1 MNDVVRLPS
10 DVYFCEEPQIVRWDY
25 DNNVWK
31 TDGFV
36 DKLYNECERVEV
48 IVFFVVCVCSSDH
61 DELWNIQ

>member
-31 TDGFV
+31 TDGFQN
-36 DKLYNECERVEV
+36 KLYNECK
-48 IVFFVVCVCSSDH
+48 
-61 DELWNIQ
+61 LN